1 MLSKNQVKNV
11 KNLHQKKFRSRD
23 GLFLAEGPKVVEEFL
38 HTEIKV
44 AEIYALEA
52 WIERNITV
60 LMQKKVRYHVI
71 DEKELAAISALQTP
85 NEVLAVCVQSVLGL
99 ADIDKKADLFLYLDS
114 ISDPGNLGTIIRLAE
129 WFGLDQVFCSDN
141 CAEVYNPK
149 VVQSTMGSLAR
160 VKTHYLRLEKLKSLL
175 SVNSVLGATL
185 DGTNIYKL
193 ALPQRCIVVIGSESH
208 GISEENLASLSKR
221 ITIPKA
227 QGAKTESLNA
237 AAATSIIMSEFFR
250 QRNFMRG

>member
-71 DEKELAAISALQTP
+71 DEKELAAISALLTP
-85 NEVLAVCVQSVLGL
+85 NEVLAVCRQSVFGL

-129 WFGLDQVFCSDN
+129 WFGLGQVFCSDN

-175 SVNSVLGATL
+175 SLNSVLGATL
-185 DGTNIYKL
+185 DGANIYKL
-193 ALPQRCIVVIGSESH
+193 ALPQRGIVVIGSESH
-208 GISEENLASLSKR
+208 GISEENLASLSRR